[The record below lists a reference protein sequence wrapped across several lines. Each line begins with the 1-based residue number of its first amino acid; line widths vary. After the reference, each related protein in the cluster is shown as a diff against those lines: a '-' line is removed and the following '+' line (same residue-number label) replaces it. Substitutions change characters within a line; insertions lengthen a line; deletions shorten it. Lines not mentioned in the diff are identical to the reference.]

1 MCTILVKIITHTC
14 VLQIVNYSFFAIAG
28 LIIFG
33 LSFSAAYAHTTSNVP
48 FASAYAHTTIEVGHY
63 EIEVGWQDEPPVV
76 GILNAITIDIRE
88 PGDVEGASMGIT
100 NAFRNLDATVISGG
114 ASKVLDINTDPR
126 PGHYYAKIIP
136 TKTGSLEVKL
146 EGKIN
151 GIEINEVIVIEDV
164 ESTSIL
170 DFPATS
176 GSSSGQEVTALK
188 NAVTS
193 LQKDVSSIKSQ
204 VGGIDTSSG
213 NFDAETPYNFGV
225 FGISLGAA
233 GVILAIIAMV
243 KRK

>member
-1 MCTILVKIITHTC
+1 MK
-14 VLQIVNYSFFAIAG
+14 YAFFAIVG
-28 LIIFG
+28 LVVLGFG
-33 LSFSAAYAHTTSNVP
+33 FT
-48 FASAYAHTTIEVGHY
+48 FAYAHTTIQIDPY
-63 EIEVGWQDEPPVV
+63 EIEIGWQDEPPVV

-88 PGDVEGASMGIT
+88 PGDVEGVSTGVI
-100 NAFRNLDATVISGG
+100 NAFKKLDASVVSGG

-146 EGKIN
+146 TGEIN
-151 GIEINEVIVIEDV
+151 GVQINTIIPIEDV
-164 ESTSIL
+164 ESTSVL
-170 DFPATS
+170 DFPPTS
-176 GSSSGQEVTALK
+176 TSSSGQEVTALK

-193 LQKDVSSIKSQ
+193 LQQDISSIKSQ
-204 VGGIDTSSG
+204 GSTSTGSDEG
-213 NFDAETPYNFGV
+213 AAYNFAV

>member
-1 MCTILVKIITHTC
+1 M
-14 VLQIVNYSFFAIAG
+14 QIVKYAFFAIVG
-28 LIIFG
+28 LVVLGFG
-33 LSFSAAYAHTTSNVP
+33 FT
-48 FASAYAHTTIEVGHY
+48 FAYAHTTIQIDPY
-63 EIEVGWQDEPPVV
+63 EIEIGWQDEPPVV

-88 PGDVEGASMGIT
+88 PGDVEGVSTGVI
-100 NAFRNLDATVISGG
+100 NAFKKLDASVVSGG

-146 EGKIN
+146 VGEIN
-151 GIEINEVIVIEDV
+151 GVQINTIIPIEDV
-164 ESTSIL
+164 ESTSVL
-170 DFPATS
+170 DFPPTS
-176 GSSSGQEVTALK
+176 TSSSGQEVTALK

-193 LQKDVSSIKSQ
+193 LQQDISSIKAQGS
-204 VGGIDTSSG
+204 TSTCSNEG
-213 NFDAETPYNFGV
+213 AAYNFAV

>member
-1 MCTILVKIITHTC
+1 MGLV
-14 VLQIVNYSFFAIAG
+14 VLG
-28 LIIFG
+28 FG
-33 LSFSAAYAHTTSNVP
+33 FT
-48 FASAYAHTTIEVGHY
+48 FAYAHTTIQVDPY

-88 PGDVEGASMGIT
+88 PGDVEGVSTGVI
-100 NAFRNLDATVISGG
+100 NAFKKLDASVVSGG

-146 EGKIN
+146 AGEIN
-151 GIEINEVIVIEDV
+151 GVQINTIIPIEDV

-170 DFPATS
+170 DFPPTS
-176 GSSSGQEVTALK
+176 TSSSGQEVTALK

-193 LQKDVSSIKSQ
+193 LQQDISSIKAQGSTST
-204 VGGIDTSSG
+204 GSDEGI
-213 NFDAETPYNFGV
+213 AYNFAV

>member
-1 MCTILVKIITHTC
+1 MCTILVKIITHTHI
-14 VLQIVNYSFFAIAG
+14 LQIVNYSFFAIAG
-28 LIIFG
+28 LVIFG
-33 LSFSAAYAHTTSNVP
+33 FSFP
-48 FASAYAHTTIEVGHY
+48 FVYAHTTIEVGPY

-88 PGDVEGASMGIT
+88 PGNVEGVSMGIT
-100 NAFRNLDATVISGG
+100 NAFRNLDATIVSGG

-136 TKTGSLEVKL
+136 TKTGSLEIKL
-146 EGKIN
+146 QGEIN
-151 GIEINEVIVIEDV
+151 GIEINEIIPVEDV
-164 ESTSIL
+164 ESTSVL
-170 DFPATS
+170 DFPARS
-176 GSSSGQEVTALK
+176 GSSSGQEVSALK

-193 LQKDVSSIKSQ
+193 LQKEVSAIKSQ
-204 VGGIDTSSG
+204 VGGIDTRSG
-213 NFDAETPYNFGV
+213 NFDAETAYNFGV

>member
-1 MCTILVKIITHTC
+1 MNEF
-14 VLQIVNYSFFAIAG
+14 VLCKMNKFLLLAFLI
-28 LIIFG
+28 LIIG
-33 LSFSAAYAHTTSNVP
+33 VP
-48 FASAYAHTTIEVGHY
+48 SAYAHTTVEVGPY

-88 PGDVEGASMGIT
+88 PGDVEGVSMGVN
-100 NAFRNLDATVISGG
+100 NAFKNLRASVVSGG
-114 ASKVLDINTDPR
+114 ASKVLDINIDPR

-136 TKTGSLEVKL
+136 TKTGSLEMKL
-146 EGKIN
+146 QGEVNGIKIN
-151 GIEINEVIVIEDV
+151 EIIPVEDV
-164 ESTSIL
+164 ESTSVL

-176 GSSSGQEVTALK
+176 GSTSGQEVTALK
-188 NAVTS
+188 NALAS
-193 LQKDVSSIKSQ
+193 LQKDVSAIKSQ

-213 NFDAETPYNFGV
+213 NFDVETAYNFGV

>member
-1 MCTILVKIITHTC
+1 
-14 VLQIVNYSFFAIAG
+14 VNYSFFAIAG
-28 LIIFG
+28 LVIFG
-33 LSFSAAYAHTTSNVP
+33 LSFP
-48 FASAYAHTTIEVGHY
+48 FVYAHTTIEVGPY

-88 PGDVEGASMGIT
+88 PGDVEGVSMGIT
-100 NAFRNLDATVISGG
+100 NAFRNLDATIVSGG

-136 TKTGSLEVKL
+136 TKTGSLEIKL
-146 EGKIN
+146 QGEIN
-151 GIEINEVIVIEDV
+151 GIKINDIIPVEDV
-164 ESTSIL
+164 ESTSVL
-170 DFPATS
+170 DFPAIS
-176 GSSSGQEVTALK
+176 GSSSGQEVSALK

-193 LQKDVSSIKSQ
+193 LQKDVSSIKLQ

-213 NFDAETPYNFGV
+213 NFDAETAYNFGV

>member
-1 MCTILVKIITHTC
+1 
-14 VLQIVNYSFFAIAG
+14 
-28 LIIFG
+28 
-33 LSFSAAYAHTTSNVP
+33 
-48 FASAYAHTTIEVGHY
+48 
-63 EIEVGWQDEPPVV
+63 V
-76 GILNAITIDIRE
+76 GILNAITIDVRE
-88 PGDVEGASMGIT
+88 PGDVEGTSMGIS
-100 NAFRNLDATVISGG
+100 NAFRNLEVTVVYGG

-136 TKTGSLEVKL
+136 TKTGSLEIKL
-146 EGKIN
+146 VGEIK
-151 GIEINEVIVIEDV
+151 GIEVNEIIPIEDV
-164 ESTSIL
+164 ESTSVL

-193 LQKDVSSIKSQ
+193 MQKDVSLIKSQ

-213 NFDAETPYNFGV
+213 NFDVETAYNFGV

-233 GVILAIIAMV
+233 GVILAIIAMI

>member
-1 MCTILVKIITHTC
+1 MGLV
-14 VLQIVNYSFFAIAG
+14 VLG
-28 LIIFG
+28 FG
-33 LSFSAAYAHTTSNVP
+33 FT
-48 FASAYAHTTIEVGHY
+48 FAYAHTTIQVDPY

-88 PGDVEGASMGIT
+88 PGDVEGVSTGVI
-100 NAFRNLDATVISGG
+100 NAFKKLDASVVSGG

-146 EGKIN
+146 AGEIN
-151 GIEINEVIVIEDV
+151 GVQINTIIPIEDV

-170 DFPATS
+170 DFPPTS
-176 GSSSGQEVTALK
+176 TSSSGQEVTALK

-193 LQKDVSSIKSQ
+193 LQQDISSIKAQSS
-204 VGGIDTSSG
+204 TSTGSDEG
-213 NFDAETPYNFGV
+213 ATYNFAV

>member
-1 MCTILVKIITHTC
+1 MCTIIVKIITHTHI
-14 VLQIVNYSFFAIAG
+14 LQIVNYSFFAIAG
-28 LIIFG
+28 LVIFG
-33 LSFSAAYAHTTSNVP
+33 LSFP
-48 FASAYAHTTIEVGHY
+48 FVYAHTTIEVGPY

-88 PGDVEGASMGIT
+88 PGDVEGVSMGIT
-100 NAFRNLDATVISGG
+100 NAFRNLDVTIVSGG

-136 TKTGSLEVKL
+136 TKTGSLEIKL
-146 EGKIN
+146 QGEIN
-151 GIEINEVIVIEDV
+151 GIKINDIIPVEDV
-164 ESTSIL
+164 ESTSVL
-170 DFPATS
+170 DFPAIS
-176 GSSSGQEVTALK
+176 GSSSGQEVSALK

-193 LQKDVSSIKSQ
+193 LQKDVSSIKLQ

-213 NFDAETPYNFGV
+213 NFDAETAYNFGV

>member
-1 MCTILVKIITHTC
+1 M
-14 VLQIVNYSFFAIAG
+14 NYPLFVIAG
-28 LIIFG
+28 LIILGSGF
-33 LSFSAAYAHTTSNVP
+33 SF
-48 FASAYAHTTIEVGHY
+48 AYAHTTIEVGPY

-76 GILNAITIDIRE
+76 GILNAITIDVRE
-88 PGDVEGASMGIT
+88 PGNVEGVSMGIT
-100 NAFRNLDATVISGG
+100 NAFKNLQATVVSGG

-136 TKTGSLEVKL
+136 TKIGSLEIKL
-146 EGKIN
+146 QGEIN
-151 GIEINEVIVIEDV
+151 GVIINVVIPVEDV
-164 ESTSIL
+164 ENTSVL

-176 GSSSGQEVTALK
+176 GSSSGQVVALK

-213 NFDAETPYNFGV
+213 NFDAETAYNFGV
-225 FGISLGAA
+225 FGVSLGAA
-233 GVILAIIAMV
+233 GVILAIIAMI

>member
-1 MCTILVKIITHTC
+1 M
-14 VLQIVNYSFFAIAG
+14 QIVKYAFFAIVG
-28 LIIFG
+28 LVVLGFG
-33 LSFSAAYAHTTSNVP
+33 FT
-48 FASAYAHTTIEVGHY
+48 FAYAHTTIQVDPY

-88 PGDVEGASMGIT
+88 PGDVEGVSTGVI
-100 NAFRNLDATVISGG
+100 NAFKKLDASVVSGG

-146 EGKIN
+146 VGEIN
-151 GIEINEVIVIEDV
+151 GVQINTIIPIEDV
-164 ESTSIL
+164 ESTSVL
-170 DFPATS
+170 DFPPTS
-176 GSSSGQEVTALK
+176 TSSSGQEVTALK

-193 LQKDVSSIKSQ
+193 LQQDISSIKAQ
-204 VGGIDTSSG
+204 GNTSTDSDEG
-213 NFDAETPYNFGV
+213 TAYNFAV

>member
-1 MCTILVKIITHTC
+1 M
-14 VLQIVNYSFFAIAG
+14 NYPLFAIAG
-28 LIIFG
+28 LGVLGF
-33 LSFSAAYAHTTSNVP
+33 SFS
-48 FASAYAHTTIEVGHY
+48 FAYAHTTIEVDPY

-76 GILNAITIDIRE
+76 GILNAITIDVRD
-88 PGDVEGASMGIT
+88 PGDVEGAFMGII
-100 NAFRNLDATVISGG
+100 NAFKNLQATVVSGG

-136 TKTGSLEVKL
+136 TKTGSLEIKL
-146 EGKIN
+146 QGEIN
-151 GIEINEVIVIEDV
+151 GVIINVVIPVEDV
-164 ESTSIL
+164 ESTSVL

-176 GSSSGQEVTALK
+176 CSSSGQEVTAIK

-213 NFDAETPYNFGV
+213 NFDAETAYNFGV
-225 FGISLGAA
+225 FGVSLGAA

>member
-1 MCTILVKIITHTC
+1 MCTILVKIITHTY
-14 VLQIVNYSFFAIAG
+14 VLQIVNYSFFAIIG
-28 LIIFG
+28 LIAFG
-33 LSFSAAYAHTTSNVP
+33 LSFSSAYAHTTSNVP
-48 FASAYAHTTIEVGHY
+48 FASAYAHTTIEVGPY
-63 EIEVGWQDEPPVV
+63 EIEAGWQDEPPVV

-88 PGDVEGASMGIT
+88 PGDVDGASMGIT

-193 LQKDVSSIKSQ
+193 IQKDVSSIKSQ

-213 NFDAETPYNFGV
+213 NFDAETAYNFGV

>member
-1 MCTILVKIITHTC
+1 M
-14 VLQIVNYSFFAIAG
+14 QIVKYTFFAIVG
-28 LIIFG
+28 LVVLGFG
-33 LSFSAAYAHTTSNVP
+33 FT
-48 FASAYAHTTIEVGHY
+48 FAYAHTTIQIDPY
-63 EIEVGWQDEPPVV
+63 EIEIGWQDEPPVV

-88 PGDVEGASMGIT
+88 PGDVEGVSTGVI
-100 NAFRNLDATVISGG
+100 NAFKKLDASVVSGG

-146 EGKIN
+146 TGEIN
-151 GIEINEVIVIEDV
+151 GVQINTIIPIEDV
-164 ESTSIL
+164 ESTSVL
-170 DFPATS
+170 DFPPTS
-176 GSSSGQEVTALK
+176 TSSSGQEVTALK

-193 LQKDVSSIKSQ
+193 LQQDISSIKAQGS
-204 VGGIDTSSG
+204 TSTGSDEG
-213 NFDAETPYNFGV
+213 VAYNFAV

>member
-1 MCTILVKIITHTC
+1 MCTILVKIITHTHI
-14 VLQIVNYSFFAIAG
+14 LQIVNYSFFAIAG
-28 LIIFG
+28 LVIFG
-33 LSFSAAYAHTTSNVP
+33 FSFP
-48 FASAYAHTTIEVGHY
+48 FVYAHTTIEVGPY

-88 PGDVEGASMGIT
+88 PGDVEGVSMGIT
-100 NAFRNLDATVISGG
+100 NAFRNLDVTIVSGG

-136 TKTGSLEVKL
+136 TKTGSLEIKL
-146 EGKIN
+146 QGEIN
-151 GIEINEVIVIEDV
+151 GIEINEVIPVEDV
-164 ESTSIL
+164 ESTSVL
-170 DFPATS
+170 DFPARS
-176 GSSSGQEVTALK
+176 GSSSGQEVSALK

-193 LQKDVSSIKSQ
+193 LQKDVSAIKSQ
-204 VGGIDTSSG
+204 VGGIDTRSG
-213 NFDAETPYNFGV
+213 NFDAETAYNFGV

>member
-1 MCTILVKIITHTC
+1 
-14 VLQIVNYSFFAIAG
+14 LQIVKYTFFAIVG
-28 LIIFG
+28 LVVLGFG
-33 LSFSAAYAHTTSNVP
+33 FT
-48 FASAYAHTTIEVGHY
+48 FAYAHTTIQIDPY

-88 PGDVEGASMGIT
+88 PGDVEGVSTGVI
-100 NAFRNLDATVISGG
+100 NAFKKLDASVVSGG

-146 EGKIN
+146 VGEIN
-151 GIEINEVIVIEDV
+151 GVQINTIIPIEDV
-164 ESTSIL
+164 ESTSVL
-170 DFPATS
+170 DFPPTS
-176 GSSSGQEVTALK
+176 TSSSGQEVTALK

-193 LQKDVSSIKSQ
+193 LQQDISSIKAQGSTST
-204 VGGIDTSSG
+204 GSDEGI
-213 NFDAETPYNFGV
+213 AYNFAV

-243 KRK
+243 RRK